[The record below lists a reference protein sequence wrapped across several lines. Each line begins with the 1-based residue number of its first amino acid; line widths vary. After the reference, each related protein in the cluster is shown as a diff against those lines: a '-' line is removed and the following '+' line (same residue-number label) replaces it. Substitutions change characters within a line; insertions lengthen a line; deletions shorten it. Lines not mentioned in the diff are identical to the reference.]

1 MPVMT
6 NDDDCINKNPAIPF
20 DADEE
25 MAALKERVAALE
37 KRLDALAGAA
47 LVVDNQNTGKG
58 QEK

>member
-6 NDDDCINKNPAIPF
+6 NDDDCINKNPAVPF
-20 DADEE
+20 DSDAEVDG
-25 MAALKERVAALE
+25 LKERVAALE

-47 LVVDNQNTGKG
+47 LVVDNPTTSKG